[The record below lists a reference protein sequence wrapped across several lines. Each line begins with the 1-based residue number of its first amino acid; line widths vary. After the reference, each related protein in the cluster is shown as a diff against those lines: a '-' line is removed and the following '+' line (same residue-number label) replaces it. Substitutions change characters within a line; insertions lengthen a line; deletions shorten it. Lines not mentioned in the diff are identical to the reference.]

1 MKASKYLFLG
11 MAALAFTACSNKE
24 VINDGPVAAQVRA
37 GIEGVQTRAAGTSWD
52 NDDKI
57 GISCNGGETQ
67 YTNVSYTISDASNGS
82 FTSATPIYFQDLE
95 EVTFSAYYPYTADGG
110 MISKT
115 IAASDQKAD
124 AQKNIDYMFATGAKA
139 SKENPNVKFTNDGAT
154 DARFKHRMSQLSFT
168 FNQGADTDLTNMTDF
183 TVGGLKMAG
192 TFNTEDGTA
201 TAVETA
207 QAEDLKITETPSA
220 SDTYTRSLIL
230 FPQPVNGGNF
240 NISLT
245 LGGETYK
252 TELSVPNSGTDL
264 TAGNK
269 YTYTITVNK
278 TGIEVGQ
285 SSIEGWGDGGS
296 NSGEATM

>member
-1 MKASKYLFLG
+1 MKARKYLFLG
-11 MAALAFTACSNKE
+11 MAALAFTACSNEE

-52 NDDKI
+52 NDDQI
-57 GISCNGGETQ
+57 GISCNGGKTQ
-67 YTNVSYTISDASNGS
+67 YTNVFYTISNASNGS
-82 FTSATPIYFQDLE
+82 FTSSTPIYFQDLE

-124 AQKNIDYMFATGAKA
+124 AQKKIDYMFATGAKA

-245 LGGETYK
+245 LGGETYM

>member
-11 MAALAFTACSNKE
+11 MAALAFTACSNEE
-24 VINDGPVAAQVRA
+24 VINDGPVAAQVSA

-52 NDDKI
+52 SNDEI
-57 GISCNGGETQ
+57 GISCNGGKTQ
-67 YTNVSYTISDASNGS
+67 NTNVFYSISNASNGS
-82 FTSATPIYFQDLE
+82 FTSSTPIYFQDLK

-110 MISKT
+110 TISKT
-115 IAASDQKAD
+115 ISAGDQEAD
-124 AQKNIDYMFATGAKA
+124 AQKKIDYMFATGARA

-154 DARFKHRMSQLSFT
+154 DARFKHRMSQLNFT
-168 FNQGADTDLTNMTDF
+168 FKQGADTDLTDMTDF

-192 TFNTEDGTA
+192 TFNTENGTA
-201 TAVETA
+201 TATETV

-230 FPQPVNGGNF
+230 FPQPVNGGKF

-245 LGGETYK
+245 LGGEIYK